1 MFGFTVAHPADR
13 REKQKGF
20 TRERIALRFAAA
32 LALVFVVAVLS
43 ASFLVQHNP
52 DLLLTRLERSVGRKL
67 FADRIEL
74 SFFPPGARLVNFRM
88 ADDPAFSAG
97 DFLSARNAGFEI
109 RLLPLLIGRVRPER
123 ITLDS
128 PIISILR
135 DADGRYNFAGRT
147 RERKETGRRRAGDRT
162 DSSEPQRAWLL
173 PAPTIAITNG
183 TLRYRDL
190 TAGNEVGA
198 TRIELRLEN
207 FDWDKPFDFQLEA
220 AIIADRPNL
229 RFKSR
234 IGPIADHRDYR
245 DVPLAGE
252 LDAVDLDLGKI
263 NRSLPRL
270 RKALPRALR
279 FDGIYT
285 IKELKFSGTL
295 NRPTLKGAVTGTD
308 ASFRFE

>member
-1 MFGFTVAHPADR
+1 MFGFTVAHPANQ
-13 REKQKGF
+13 REKQKKF
-20 TRERIALRFAAA
+20 TRQRVALSFAAA
-32 LALVFVVAVLS
+32 LAAVFVVAILS
-43 ASFLVQHNP
+43 AYFLVKHNP
-52 DLLLTRLERSVGRKL
+52 DLLLTRLEPSVGRKL

-74 SFFPPGARLVNFRM
+74 SIFPPGARLNNFRM

-97 DFLSARNAGFEI
+97 DFLSARNVSFEI
-109 RLLPLLIGRVRPER
+109 RLLPLLIGRVRPEK
-123 ITLDS
+123 IALDS

-135 DADGRYNFAGRT
+135 DTDGRYNFAGAA
-147 RERKETGRRRAGDRT
+147 RERKETRRSRNRAGD
-162 DSSEPQRAWLL
+162 SEEPQHAWLL
-173 PAPTIAITNG
+173 PAPSIEIING

-190 TAGNEVGA
+190 TEGSEVGA
-198 TRIELRLEN
+198 TRIELKLED

-220 AIIADRPNL
+220 AVIADQPNL

-234 IGPIADHRDYR
+234 IGPIADNRDYR

-270 RKALPRALR
+270 RKALPRPLR
-279 FDGIYT
+279 FDGVYS

-295 NRPTLKGAVTGTD
+295 NRLALKGAVTGTD